1 MGISNPQKK
10 QKTPLG
16 LGGEACDL
24 SETAR
29 QRWHEP
35 PWNTDGGFKTRYLF
49 LLDFMAYFH
58 KNPLYFWGVQNLES
72 LYFWGVILFFIP
84 IFFQQM
90 FAGVWVGRNTSRVP
104 NLAPILGCPKTEVDG
119 SMVRINGVCHLVIH
133 GLFLGVKSPTDSITF
148 DPIHIFRFG
157 HPSRVRNFGGF
168 LFSFWLHV
176 VKNQK
181 CQHVAG
187 WTNLKIAKKNP
198 GGLCSSWLEVSSCFC
213 WEMEIFP
220 ISPVT
225 KVLVI
230 WCN

>member
-58 KNPLYFWGVQNLES
+58 KNPLYFWGVQNIES

-119 SMVRINGVCHLVIH
+119 SMGYVTSLYMGYSLGWNHPLIRSPLI
-133 GLFLGVKSPTDSITF
+133 LFLSSDLDIQVELGTSVASY
-148 DPIHIFRFG
+148 FRFG
-157 HPSRVRNFGGF
+157 CM
-168 LFSFWLHV
+168 LWKT
-176 VKNQK
+176 KNVNMLQVE
-181 CQHVAG
+181 QI
-187 WTNLKIAKKNP
+187 LK
-198 GGLCSSWLEVSSCFC
+198 
-213 WEMEIFP
+213 
-220 ISPVT
+220 
-225 KVLVI
+225 
-230 WCN
+230 